1 MQGGNTSQ
9 DQMFGGSSA
18 AGRVADIPAGR
29 LIIVAE
35 QWKRQAVLV
44 LSVMA
49 EHHLKYSKSS
59 CGVLAVA
66 ILIVSAQIDFFLFF
80 LENIIVK

>member
-1 MQGGNTSQ
+1 
-9 DQMFGGSSA
+9 MFRGCSA
-18 AGRVADIPAGR
+18 AGRVADIPVGR

-35 QWKRQAVLV
+35 HWKRQAVLV
-44 LSVMA
+44 LSLMA
-49 EHHLKYSKSS
+49 EHHLKYSKNS

-66 ILIVSAQIDFFLFF
+66 ILIVSAQIDFSLFF